1 MQTQSV
7 SGNRQADQA
16 PALRDDRPVST
27 AFSSMLG
34 TLFAAFPAGQSPE
47 VAREAG
53 NQDRPEAGRDVA
65 DAVRPGGTHGPRT
78 RFSQEDA
85 AIDRNPPIRQQVE
98 PRSPDS
104 QKGTTPS
111 PAPRDAS
118 ASQAGPEDVAGTGRS
133 IAPSVPPAS
142 SSPQST
148 GPTIAPVLP
157 ADGNLVG
164 SSASFIVVSPQGL
177 ETPPETGGEIAPSS
191 GIPAIAGNAAATP
204 VPTATPAL
212 PATPALTAG
221 NTSVSAA
228 TPAAADS
235 QSPAVTA
242 SGPQVGPAAPV
253 LRSAQPA
260 GPLAPS
266 SVERVAAAVKAQAS
280 LGGGRIKILLH
291 PPHLGPL
298 RIEVAVRDGVVF
310 ARMETDSQSARH
322 SLQQHSNDLRQSLE
336 DQGLTLGRMSVS
348 VSQGD
353 GNGSEAPFASNP
365 AAFFGDVE
373 AETASDA
380 RPEPLIPRLLDVTV

>member
-1 MQTQSV
+1 MQTQSI

-16 PALRDDRPVST
+16 PATRDNEPAST
-27 AFSSMLG
+27 AFSAVLG
-34 TLFAAFPAGQSPE
+34 SLFAAFPAGQAPD

-53 NQDRPEAGRDVA
+53 PQGRPDAGRDVA
-65 DAVRPGGTHGPRT
+65 DAVRPGGADGR
-78 RFSQEDA
+78 RERLSQEESST
-85 AIDRNPPIRQQVE
+85 PPIRQQLE
-98 PRSPDS
+98 PRSPGRS
-104 QKGTTPS
+104 QETSPS

-118 ASQAGPEDVAGTGRS
+118 ASPAGTAEKASTGRS
-133 IAPSVPPAS
+133 IAPSVPSAS
-142 SSPQST
+142 SAPPSGIT
-148 GPTIAPVLP
+148 VAPVLP
-157 ADGNLVG
+157 ADGNLVA
-164 SSASFIVVSPQGL
+164 SPVSFIVASPQGL
-177 ETPPETGGEIAPSS
+177 ETPPELAGLNVPSPDAP
-191 GIPAIAGNAAATP
+191 ALAGNVAAAPLSPAMP
-204 VPTATPAL
+204 VPPAMPAL
-212 PATPALTAG
+212 PAGDA
-221 NTSVSAA
+221 SVSAP

-242 SGPQVGPAAPV
+242 SGPQAGPAAPV

-280 LGGGRIKILLH
+280 MGGGRIKILLH

-322 SLQQHSNDLRQSLE
+322 SLQQHANDLRQSLE

-353 GNGSEAPFASNP
+353 GNGSEALFASGP
-365 AAFFGDVE
+365 GRFFGDAE
-373 AETASDA
+373 PETASDS
-380 RPEPLIPRLLDVTV
+380 RPEAHIPRLLDVTV